1 MKPPLASRKPAHR
14 HPERAEHSTARRA
27 VELPNAERAQGGP
40 AKRGR
45 RIPRGVSR
53 RRFKLV
59 PRGILRLSP
68 PPLRVTTW
76 PGACRCRFAGSTAE
90 LWVLCKPGSGYTLEP
105 LPTSRLRLRRRASAA
120 QKSPMSPI
128 WSARKKVALLFGVL
142 RPAKTR
148 LVCRGGRVREVFGGR
163 LDGDIG
169 DFCTERRGAGLSGGQ
184 GVGFRRLRDATD
196 RRGRCGRCA

>member
-1 MKPPLASRKPAHR
+1 MLNRHWHSASQRVVVLSERSIRQSGGLSNSRARKAGAGRP
-14 HPERAEHSTARRA
+14 RAGSFGFR
-27 VELPNAERAQGGP
+27 
-40 AKRGR
+40 
-45 RIPRGVSR
+45 
-53 RRFKLV
+53 
-59 PRGILRLSP
+59 RLSP

-169 DFCTERRGAGLSGGQ
+169 DFCAERRGAGLSGGQ
-184 GVGFRRLRDATD
+184 GVGFRRLRNATD